1 MNNDNI
7 KTIYMTDSVEED
19 AEKML
24 EEMRKQLYP
33 EKSDKKA
40 PSSRGKK
47 KSEVGLP
54 DAGYGGDK
62 GQMRGTA
69 ELTPLE
75 NANYINQTMELIELE
90 DVNFNSYVNV
100 RNRTKLY
107 FKMCA
112 ERGLR
117 PVLPGLQLALG
128 IDDETWRQWLDG
140 KRGSASVRKAFKEAD
155 TMLQHQTA
163 MWTVSGRIAPVAGI
177 FELKSYHGRTE
188 DQKYDNKPADALGKA
203 KTREELEKKYE
214 GLELTKSTETIEI
227 GVDDYEITTP
237 SKAEGEE
244 DFDPPQDE

>member
-1 MNNDNI
+1 
-7 KTIYMTDSVEED
+7 MTDSVEED

-33 EKSDKKA
+33 EKSEKKSS
-40 PSSRGKK
+40 SSRGKK
-47 KSEVGLP
+47 KPEVGLP
-54 DAGYGGDK
+54 DSGYGTDK

-237 SKAEGEE
+237 SKTEEGE
-244 DFDPPQDE
+244 DLDPPQDE